1 MRIRVDKNIKSYC
14 RFFQSSQLAVFLLSL
29 LRMDEPDI
37 VYCEVKNVQPAPPP
51 LPKRSENIPASFT
64 KVNWPRINYPPRS
77 ITTFT
82 NSCKKCCQ
90 KSTSKTNVFLRAAVV
105 SFFILS
111 LVFMTLY
118 FKFVFKRDQRDCLN
132 VNSNISRDNTE
143 KRRKPCILQNCSTVN
158 NPKGGNNKGK
168 SMSTMKQS
176 LWRLGTISGDIL
188 KGRFSNWIKVKLY
201 SNPIQKHSPQVT
213 TFTSQTISGEYK
225 LKDKR
230 QVYKSV

>member
-90 KSTSKTNVFLRAAVV
+90 KSTSKSQVFLITAVV
-105 SFFILS
+105 FFFILS
-111 LVFMTLY
+111 LVFITLY
-118 FKFVFKRDQRDCLN
+118 FMSVFKGNQRDCLN
-132 VNSNISRDNTE
+132 VISNISRDNTE
-143 KRRKPCILQNCSTVN
+143 NERRKPCILQNCSTVS
-158 NPKGGNNKGK
+158 NPKGGNHKGK
-168 SMSTMKQS
+168 NMSTMKQS
-176 LWRLGTISGDIL
+176 
-188 KGRFSNWIKVKLY
+188 
-201 SNPIQKHSPQVT
+201 IQLAFRNNQW
-213 TFTSQTISGEYK
+213 
-225 LKDKR
+225 
-230 QVYKSV
+230 

>member
-1 MRIRVDKNIKSYC
+1 
-14 RFFQSSQLAVFLLSL
+14 
-29 LRMDEPDI
+29 MDEPDI
-37 VYCEVKNVQPAPPP
+37 VYCEVNDVETKVQPAPPP
-51 LPKRSENIPASFT
+51 LPKRSENIPASFI
-64 KVNWPRINYPPRS
+64 KVNWPRRNYPPRS

-201 SNPIQKHSPQVT
+201 SNPI
-213 TFTSQTISGEYK
+213 
-225 LKDKR
+225 
-230 QVYKSV
+230 